1 MSKPVEVGGGV
12 LLLAQLFRYKTTK
25 ETKTNTNTK
34 TKMGDPLP
42 LLAYVV
48 IGLFSQP
55 AIFSLPEEDGTQL
68 CRTCLGRKRHREI
81 EESLSTL
88 LTFIHLGLSI
98 QKINI
103 LHNHHKRRQSGLIII
118 AGLIITGLVITRLLV
133 FVITRIF
140 KG

>member
-1 MSKPVEVGGGV
+1 MESKNYDVKSEEGRCLSLSKLVRGVAFTVVPV
-12 LLLAQLFRYKTTK
+12 QDNK
-25 ETKTNTNTK
+25 
-34 TKMGDPLP
+34 GDQDLYQHQDQDGRPLP
-42 LLAYVV
+42 LLFGRV
-48 IGLFSQP
+48 GLFSQP

-103 LHNHHKRRQSGLIII
+103 LHNHHKRRLHES
-118 AGLIITGLVITRLLV
+118 
-133 FVITRIF
+133 
-140 KG
+140 

>member
-1 MSKPVEVGGGV
+1 MLLFTVVPV
-12 LLLAQLFRYKTTK
+12 QDNK
-25 ETKTNTNTK
+25 
-34 TKMGDPLP
+34 GDQDQYQHQDQDGRPLP
-42 LLAYVV
+42 LLFGRV
-48 IGLFSQP
+48 GLFSQP

-103 LHNHHKRRQSGLIII
+103 LHNHHKRRLHESGLIII